1 MLFGSCAPPM
11 IPLLGGIALAEMA
24 VVVASG
30 ARGERV
36 GGHFAVSGEVSSTRL
51 FPCSV
56 KDQRAAGYPSFV
68 PRGTAT
74 GVMGAKERG

>member
-1 MLFGSCAPPM
+1 M
-11 IPLLGGIALAEMA
+11 IPLLGVIALAEMA
-24 VVVASG
+24 VVASG

-36 GGHFAVSGEVSSTRL
+36 GGHFAVSGEVSSTWL
-51 FPCSV
+51 FPCSG